1 MKNMPIFINKEVKDK
16 TKKFWFGLGVPI
28 VIGFGWT
35 FVVVGIIVNMPRN
48 FEEYLVNNENILVN
62 LFLVIMMNLGHLVIW
77 PILAWWLMSRA
88 NTIDDLYYKKGAWMS
103 MKLYMAW
110 IAIIVVY
117 VIMILIFAG
126 VGGM

>member
-1 MKNMPIFINKEVKDK
+1 MPIFINEEVKDK

-126 VGGM
+126 DGGM

>member
-1 MKNMPIFINKEVKDK
+1 MPIFINKEVKDK

-117 VIMILIFAG
+117 VIIILIFT
-126 VGGM
+126 GGRGM

>member
-1 MKNMPIFINKEVKDK
+1 MPIFINKEVKDK

-48 FEEYLVNNENILVN
+48 FEEYLVNNENIFVN

-117 VIMILIFAG
+117 VIIILIFT
-126 VGGM
+126 GGRGM

>member
-1 MKNMPIFINKEVKDK
+1 MPIFINKEVKDK

-77 PILAWWLMSRA
+77 PILAWRLMSRA

>member
-1 MKNMPIFINKEVKDK
+1 MPIFINKEVKDK

>member
-1 MKNMPIFINKEVKDK
+1 MPIFINEEVKDK

-48 FEEYLVNNENILVN
+48 FEEYLVNNENIFVN

-117 VIMILIFAG
+117 VIIILIFT
-126 VGGM
+126 GGRGM